1 MRSLAASY
9 FLALGTTAVAY
20 PPPFHHGGGGSWGHH
35 SPADPKQKWDLSKF
49 TSLVVFGDSYTD
61 DSRLGYFINNDG
73 DAPPVGYENP
83 ANYAAADGGRPWP
96 QYVAQYSGANIYNYA
111 VSGAVC
117 SNDIT
122 PRWFSAIDAPFPD
135 IKGYEVPAYLADS
148 EYVLPNGTK
157 FMQDP
162 VDETVYAIWI
172 GTNDLGYDALIEDE
186 QVPGTNISTYLDCVY
201 NQLERVYDNGGRYFV
216 IMNAPPLNL
225 APEYGIP
232 GQGGVGPN
240 QYWPDKGEGVGGNLT
255 EISGRMSEQVVT
267 VNSIYEYR
275 TPFEA
280 KIAER
285 YPGASFA
292 VYDVHGL
299 MTDIHNN
306 PSQYLNGTAPLNVTG
321 HVNQC
326 NVTGGDCVASDS
338 PDSFLWYDELHPSE
352 QAERVIARTFVDVVK
367 GASQWATYWS
377 C

>member
-1 MRSLAASY
+1 MRSLAASC
-9 FLALGTTAVAY
+9 FLASGTTAVAY
-20 PPPFHHGGGGSWGHH
+20 PPPFHHGGDGSWGHY
-35 SPADPKQKWDLSKF
+35 SPANPKQKWDLSKF

-172 GTNDLGYDALIEDE
+172 GTNDLGYDALIEDA

-240 QYWPDKGEGVGGNLT
+240 QYWSDKGEGVGGNLT
-255 EISGRMSEQVVT
+255 EISGRMLEQVVT

-299 MTDIHNN
+299 VRW
-306 PSQYLNGTAPLNVTG
+306 LL
-321 HVNQC
+321 
-326 NVTGGDCVASDS
+326 
-338 PDSFLWYDELHPSE
+338 SFSSL
-352 QAERVIARTFVDVVK
+352 QRTYYSWKITSVLIFFR
-367 GASQWATYWS
+367 
-377 C
+377 

>member
-1 MRSLAASY
+1 
-9 FLALGTTAVAY
+9 
-20 PPPFHHGGGGSWGHH
+20 
-35 SPADPKQKWDLSKF
+35 
-49 TSLVVFGDSYTD
+49 
-61 DSRLGYFINNDG
+61 
-73 DAPPVGYENP
+73 
-83 ANYAAADGGRPWP
+83 
-96 QYVAQYSGANIYNYA
+96 
-111 VSGAVC
+111 
-117 SNDIT
+117 IT

-148 EYVLPNGTK
+148 AYVLPNGTK

-225 APEYGIP
+225 APEYGLP

-240 QYWPDKGEGVGGNLT
+240 QYWADKGEGVGGNLT
-255 EISGRMSEQVVT
+255 EISGRMLEQVVT

-326 NVTGGDCVASDS
+326 NVTGGDCVASAS

-352 QAERVIARTFVDVVK
+352 QTERVVARTFVEVVK

-377 C
+377 S